1 MTTPSL
7 DSATLEM
14 LDQILEEA
22 WQELLVGR
30 GKRADLADEQANR
43 DLMARRLMEAA
54 EDGERDPVRLKQH
67 ALAGLLQ

>member
-1 MTTPSL
+1 
-7 DSATLEM
+7 M

-22 WQELLVGR
+22 WQELLTGQ
-30 GKRADLADEQANR
+30 GMRADLEDEQANR

>member
-1 MTTPSL
+1 MTAPSL

-22 WQELLVGR
+22 WQELLVGQGMR
-30 GKRADLADEQANR
+30 SDLADEQANR

>member
-1 MTTPSL
+1 MTPSL

-22 WQELLVGR
+22 WQELLTRQGM
-30 GKRADLADEQANR
+30 RADLEDEQANR
-43 DLMARRLMEAA
+43 DLLARRLIEAA